1 MNEQITKEA
10 QEAKEPRNAGRI
22 RRAVEEYDRRYS
34 ALTDG
39 NFRLSDYYEVKALTL
54 EESPKDSR
62 QLDTARLVLI
72 ALQAGFM
79 RGYRRAQRDA
89 RKKRAELNAQIK
101 ARKDGRTVAAPEPD
115 SFREWITERI
125 TEQLET
131 ADNGALEFVNAFLAS
146 GTK

>member
-10 QEAKEPRNAGRI
+10 QETKEPRNAGRI
-22 RRAVEEYDRRYS
+22 RRAVEEYNRRFP
-34 ALTDG
+34 ALTDH
-39 NFRLSDYYEVKALTL
+39 NFRLSDYDEIKTLALEDHPAFDPPRMVLFAL
-54 EESPKDSR
+54 E
-62 QLDTARLVLI
+62 
-72 ALQAGFM
+72 AGFM
-79 RGYRRAQRDA
+79 RGYRRAQRDT

-101 ARKDGRTVAAPEPD
+101 ARQDGHTVAAPEPD